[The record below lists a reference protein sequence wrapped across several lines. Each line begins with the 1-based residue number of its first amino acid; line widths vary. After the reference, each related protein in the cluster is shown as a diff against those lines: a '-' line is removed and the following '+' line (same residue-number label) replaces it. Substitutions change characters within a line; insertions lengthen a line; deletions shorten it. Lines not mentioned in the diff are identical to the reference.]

1 MSSTSHAKKKAMLF
15 YNPNAGVGHFKNY
28 LDMVI
33 SKYQAKKLQI
43 IPIRTGKPDITDN
56 AIKNMD
62 PAEYHQVIVAG
73 GDGTINTCV
82 NAMVKHNIDLPVAIF
97 PTGTANDFAYYFDLP
112 TDLVQ
117 MIDVALGCN
126 YTYADIGVMN
136 DRSFVNV
143 AALGTLVD
151 VSQKTDPDMKNTLG
165 IISYYLRGIS
175 EMPNLKPASIRLTSS
190 EYTGEE
196 NMYFMVVMNG
206 RSAGGFKRISPTSE
220 INDGFLDVM
229 LFREMPLIEFAP
241 LLISILQG
249 NHKEN
254 RHVLSFKTSKLKL
267 ESDVDIS
274 TDIDGEKGEKFPLT
288 FDILP
293 KRLKIMTKYSDMRG
307 AIW

>member
-1 MSSTSHAKKKAMLF
+1 MSSLSHGRRKVLLF
-15 YNPNAGVGHFKNY
+15 YNPNAGVGHFKNN
-28 LDMVI
+28 LDLVI
-33 SKYQAKKLQI
+33 SKYQARRLQI
-43 IPIRTGKPDITDN
+43 IPIRTGRAELLDHAMKS
-56 AIKNMD
+56 MD
-62 PAEYHQVIVAG
+62 PAEYYQIIVAG
-73 GDGTINTCV
+73 GDGTINMCV
-82 NAMVKHNIDLPVAIF
+82 NAMIKNNIDLPIAIF

-112 TDLVQ
+112 TDSGQ
-117 MIDVALGCN
+117 MIDVALGGS
-126 YTYADIGVMN
+126 YTYADAGMMN
-136 DRSFVNV
+136 DRYFVNV

-165 IISYYLRGIS
+165 LISYYLRGIT
-175 EMPNLKPASIRLTSS
+175 EVPNLKPTGIRLTSA

-206 RSAGGFKRISPTSE
+206 RSAGGFKRISPTSQ
-220 INDGFLDVM
+220 INDGYLDVM

-254 RHVLSFKTSKLKL
+254 KHVLYFKTSKLKL

-274 TDIDGEKGEKFPLT
+274 TDIDGEKGEKFPLI
-288 FDILP
+288 FNVLP
-293 KRLKIMTKYSDMRG
+293 KRLKIITKYNDMQG